1 MDRTTFN
8 SISHNI
14 SILRRQLKSCY
25 WQKSVI
31 WLLLTGLILRLTI
44 AFWLFPGYDEGYY
57 YLYTRHLDWSY
68 FDHPLLVAITT
79 NFGVWI
85 TGITSLFTLRLG
97 TVILYTGTLWL
108 LYLTSA
114 RLFDHKTAKLTLSIV
129 SVVPIFNIGFGVITL
144 PDSPLIF
151 FWTASL
157 YCAAVEFFPNS
168 NRNFHPTYR
177 LAILGILVGLTC
189 LGKYHGFILG
199 LGLIG
204 FCLTSPPHR
213 RVFLSRWTG
222 LGIILYILTLF
233 PLWFWNL
240 NHDWISFRFQLLNR
254 FEPPPEGQISP
265 SAYSLFNVFSI
276 FLTELGLLFPTIGI
290 PLWWVVFKSSLS
302 QFIRF
307 FDKNLPRVSSKLQ
320 QTLSE
325 YNLVQKQLFILWV
338 SLPLMLGFTLL
349 GGKQKIIVTWPIPG
363 LWSATLLLGFYSSQ
377 WKQQSSN
384 LIRWWIRGTGIIT
397 TIILLLLL
405 LHTTTGTF
413 YKSSQYS
420 PLGNFFTSQ
429 NDPTKE
435 LIDIEQLRK
444 VFSQSSEL
452 MNALDETTFIFTNA
466 YYLAGLID
474 LALRPLKNIPV
485 TCFSYDMRGFIFW
498 HDTNQWVGKDG
509 LYITLEEFHKM
520 PHLKNDFSR
529 YFEEFQEIGTVPI
542 SLGGVVVNVF
552 HVYKAKTFLKPYSL
566 EESFLFYKNQ

>member
-1 MDRTTFN
+1 MNKTTFY
-8 SISHNI
+8 SISQNI
-14 SILRRQLKSCY
+14 SVVRKKLKSY
-25 WQKSVI
+25 SWQRSVI
-31 WLLLTGLILRLTI
+31 WLLLTGLILRLII
-44 AFWLFPGYDEGYY
+44 ALWLFSGYDEGYY

-68 FDHPLLVAITT
+68 FDHPLLVALTT

-85 TGITSLFTLRLG
+85 TGITSIFTLRLG
-97 TVILYTGTLWL
+97 TVILYTGSLWL

-114 RLFDHKTAKLTLSIV
+114 RLFDHKTAKLTLAIV
-129 SVVPIFNIGFGVITL
+129 SVVPIFTIGFGVITL

-151 FWTASL
+151 FWTATL

-168 NRNFHPTYR
+168 GRNFYPTYR
-177 LAILGILVGLTC
+177 LAILGVLVGLTC

-213 RVFLSRWTG
+213 CIFLSRWTG
-222 LGIILYILTLF
+222 LGIILCILTLF

-240 NHDWISFRFQLLNR
+240 NHDWISFRFQLSNR
-254 FEPPPEGQISP
+254 FETPPGGQIS
-265 SAYSLFNVFSI
+265 SSRYSLLNVFSVFI
-276 FLTELGLLFPTIGI
+276 TELGLLFPTIGI
-290 PLWWVVFKSSLS
+290 PLWWVIFKSSYS
-302 QFIRF
+302 QFMRLF
-307 FDKNLPRVSSKLQ
+307 NKKLPKVFRKSN
-320 QTLSE
+320 QTFSE
-325 YNLVQKQLFILWV
+325 YNLGQKQLFILWV

-349 GGKQKIIVTWPIPG
+349 GGKQQIIVTWPVPG
-363 LWSATLLLGFYSSQ
+363 FWSATLLLGFYSIQ
-377 WKQQSSN
+377 WKQKSPN

-420 PLGNFFTSQ
+420 PFSNFFTPQ

-435 LIDIEQLRK
+435 LIDIKQLRK
-444 VFSQSSEL
+444 VFVQSPEL

-474 LALRPLKNIPV
+474 LALRPLKDIPV

-498 HDTNQWVGKDG
+498 YDTNQWVGKDG
-509 LYITLEEFHKM
+509 LYITLEQFHKM

-542 SLGGVVVNVF
+542 RLGGVVVNVF

-566 EESFLFYKNQ
+566 EESFLFYKN

>member
-1 MDRTTFN
+1 MDKTTFN
-8 SISHNI
+8 FISHNI
-14 SILRRQLKSCY
+14 SLFRKKLRFY
-25 WQKSVI
+25 HWQKSVI
-31 WLLLTGLILRLTI
+31 WLLLTGLILRLII
-44 AFWLFPGYDEGYY
+44 ACWLFPGYDEGYY

-68 FDHPLLVAITT
+68 FDHPLLVALTT
-79 NFGVWI
+79 NFGIWI
-85 TGITSLFTLRLG
+85 TGITSLLTLRLG
-97 TVILYTGTLWL
+97 TVILYTGSLWL

-114 RLFDHKTAKLTLSIV
+114 RLFDHQTAKLTLVIA
-129 SVVPIFNIGFGVITL
+129 SVVPIFNVGFGVITL

-157 YCAAVEFFPNS
+157 YCAAIEFFPNS
-168 NRNFHPTYR
+168 NQNFYPTYR

-222 LGIILYILTLF
+222 LGILLYILTLF

-240 NHDWISFRFQLLNR
+240 NHDWISFRFQLFNR
-254 FEPPPEGQISP
+254 FEPPPEGQIS
-265 SAYSLFNVFSI
+265 SSGFSLLNAFNVF
-276 FLTELGLLFPTIGI
+276 LTGLSLLFPTIGI
-290 PLWWVVFKSSLS
+290 PLWWVVLKSSLS
-302 QFIRF
+302 QFMRLFNNKI
-307 FDKNLPRVSSKLQ
+307 PRGFKKLK
-320 QTLSE
+320 QTFSE

-349 GGKQKIIVTWPIPG
+349 GGKQQILVTWPIPG
-363 LWSATLLLGFYSSQ
+363 FWSATLLLGFYGIQ

-397 TIILLLLL
+397 TVILLLLL

-420 PLGNFFTSQ
+420 PFGIFLTPQ
-429 NDPTKE
+429 NDPAKE
-435 LIDIEQLRK
+435 LIDIKQLRK
-444 VFSQSSEL
+444 VFAQSSEL

-474 LALRPLKNIPV
+474 LALRPLKDIPV
-485 TCFSYDMRGFIFW
+485 TCFSYDMRGFFFW
-498 HDTNQWVGKDG
+498 YETNQWVGKDG
-509 LYITLEEFHKM
+509 LYITLEQFNKM

-542 SLGGVVVNVF
+542 RLGGMVVNVF
-552 HVYKAKTFLKPYSL
+552 HVYKAKTFLKPYSP
-566 EESFLFYKNQ
+566 EESFLFYKN